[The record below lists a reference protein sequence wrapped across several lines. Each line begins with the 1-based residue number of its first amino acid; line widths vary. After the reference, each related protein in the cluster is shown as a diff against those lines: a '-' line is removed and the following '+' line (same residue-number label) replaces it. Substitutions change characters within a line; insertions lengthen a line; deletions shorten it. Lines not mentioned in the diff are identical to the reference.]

1 MRGGRLL
8 QAVVAAS
15 VCLAV
20 GPCAW
25 SASGASNAPL
35 PQGHLGLT
43 TQPVPLPGVG
53 QIILV
58 FLSVVAL
65 AVGIAVVLRRYGAN
79 FGLLPGLQP
88 PSGVGVTILARQ
100 RLEPGVTL
108 HIVNVAGERLA
119 IVTSR
124 SGVAVH
130 TLSDAPAGTDSHAST
145 RASGATLL
153 NSTPPPGA
161 GRPE

>member
-8 QAVVAAS
+8 EAVVAAGA
-15 VCLAV
+15 CLAV

-25 SASGASNAPL
+25 SASNAPSV
-35 PQGHLGLT
+35 PPPMAHLGLA

-53 QIILV
+53 QIIFV
-58 FLSVVAL
+58 FICVAAL
-65 AVGIAVVLRRYGAN
+65 AVGIAAVLRRYGPGL
-79 FGLLPGLQP
+79 GLLPGLQP
-88 PSGVGVTILARQ
+88 PSGVGVTIIARQ

-108 HIVNVAGERLA
+108 HIVSVAGERLA

-130 TLSDAPAGTDSHAST
+130 TLSVGGSGAPAGTDSHAFA
-145 RASGATLL
+145 RAS
-153 NSTPPPGA
+153 STAPPGE
-161 GRPE
+161 RPE

>member
-8 QAVVAAS
+8 EAVVAAGA
-15 VCLAV
+15 CLAV

-25 SASGASNAPL
+25 SASNAPNA
-35 PQGHLGLT
+35 PPPMAHLGLA

-53 QIILV
+53 QIIFV
-58 FLSVVAL
+58 FICVAAL
-65 AVGIAVVLRRYGAN
+65 AVGIAVVLRRYGPR

-130 TLSDAPAGTDSHAST
+130 TLSAGGSVAS
-145 RASGATLL
+145 
-153 NSTPPPGA
+153 STAPPGE
-161 GRPE
+161 RLE